1 VLWISGGGD
10 LMGPQTAR
18 RLYAAQK
25 READAVLAHHA
36 AVEAAHR
43 DANVEDRHRAM
54 VAATVPVDPA
64 DMVPGDVVVI
74 DRGRGMWRVER
85 VVRVNAGSV
94 TLEGGLRVGRGGTF
108 RRFRVG

>member
-1 VLWISGGGD
+1 MSR
-10 LMGPQTAR
+10 QAAR
-18 RLYAAQK
+18 ITYNAYK

-64 DMVPGDVVVI
+64 DMSAGDVVVV
-74 DRGRGMWRVER
+74 DRGGRMWRVER

-108 RRFRVG
+108 RRFQVV

>member
-1 VLWISGGGD
+1 MSS
-10 LMGPQTAR
+10 PQSSR
-18 RLYAAQK
+18 RIYAAQK

-43 DANVEDRHRAM
+43 DANIEDRHRAM
-54 VAATVPVDPA
+54 VAATVPADPA

-74 DRGRGMWRVER
+74 DRGGRMWRVER

-108 RRFRVG
+108 RRFQVV